1 MVSRKK
7 TSKRKSKSQRLY
19 KMKGCNKKS
28 RKIFFGGDSKA
39 EMGLAYPSNN
49 IPTVPNPF

>member
-7 TSKRKSKSQRLY
+7 TSRRKSKSQKLY

-28 RKIFFGGDSKA
+28 RKNLKKSRK
-39 EMGLAYPSNN
+39 NRKH
-49 IPTVPNPF
+49 